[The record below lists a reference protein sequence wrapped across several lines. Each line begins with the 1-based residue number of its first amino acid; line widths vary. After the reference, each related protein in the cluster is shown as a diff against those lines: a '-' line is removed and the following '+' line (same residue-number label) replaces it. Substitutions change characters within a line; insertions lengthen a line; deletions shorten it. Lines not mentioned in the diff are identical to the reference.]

1 MSAFWFGFEV
11 ETVGCLIVEFSMF
24 VWIQGFLI
32 RTFVEERAF
41 GYSVRICSD
50 RTFGGNK
57 VILFKDN
64 ESIMF
69 ST

>member
-1 MSAFWFGFEV
+1 M
-11 ETVGCLIVEFSMF
+11 LIVEFSIF
-24 VWIQGFLI
+24 VWIRGFLI
-32 RTFVEERAF
+32 RTSVEERAF